1 MFQCNFVIKASLL
14 ETEPPMAEAEAAVRV
29 ADGADDVDDL

>member
-1 MFQCNFVIKASLL
+1 MFQSNFVIQTDLL

-29 ADGADDVDDL
+29 ADGADDVDDR